1 MRSAHTLLAL
11 GLSVL
16 SLDTA
21 AQAFDD
27 ATECVPLRAPIE
39 RLACFDRHFKTPAYL
54 DRVEVP
60 AEHRPDYGIVEA
72 INQHEQHR
80 ADNDY
85 GLMISTQ
92 IEHEESEQQRVVMS
106 VPALGAVG
114 VRPVLALSCINNI
127 TRLQLIL
134 PIAMADTRTVV
145 GISDEQGRP
154 LLDQQW
160 RIIGGGYIVEAG
172 RGIASIDV
180 VQKLLGAKRLNL
192 RSAQAAIDGLSFD
205 IESLPDHIRTLQTAC
220 HWRHRNATR
229 TARSD

>member
-1 MRSAHTLLAL
+1 MNDLYKHHPRSTHLQWSRTWADHVCRCVT
-11 GLSVL
+11 SPIDV
-16 SLDTA
+16 
-21 AQAFDD
+21 
-27 ATECVPLRAPIE
+27 ATSFVFL
-39 RLACFDRHFKTPAYL
+39 H
-54 DRVEVP
+54 
-60 AEHRPDYGIVEA
+60 
-72 INQHEQHR
+72 
-80 ADNDY
+80 
-85 GLMISTQ
+85 S
-92 IEHEESEQQRVVMS
+92 
-106 VPALGAVG
+106 
-114 VRPVLALSCINNI
+114 PVLALSCINNI

-145 GISDEQGRP
+145 GISDEQDRP